1 MKRRLWLVMTVLLL
15 APTPAGAEQFTQFTV
30 ARNDKLHES
39 FSDVAIA
46 ANGDLVV
53 AYQESESHGGGPVS
67 AIVTRASS
75 DQGRTWGP
83 RTSVVVT
90 NRWKEGWLD
99 CPKIIRLQDKSL
111 MIVIGWMPQN
121 LTKPPGA
128 HRRWWKNRGVTWLY
142 RSFDNGRSWKGPEK
156 TSVRGGIVPSLVQL
170 RDGTLLIGITS
181 SQEDNNWRYRQ
192 VVYRSGDNGKTWTGP
207 VTVGMHPKRQPC
219 EGDFVELDSGE
230 VVCYMRDEEP
240 GVKNGLK
247 AISSDGGR
255 TWSQLYGS
263 GPWVYRGRPDVGLL
277 SSGEVML
284 TVRIP
289 NARFAAYVET
299 QKMALAPAA
308 LDGPTAPGAGARVVV
323 PNANPDRPNWG
334 QFGWVDGPVAPGAR
348 AVVIDTDTNPD
359 RPDWGYS
366 GWVELPDG
374 SVYAVQYITADAP
387 ATKPFIR
394 GYLIPRSSLT
404 TGLQK

>member
-1 MKRRLWLVMTVLLL
+1 MKRRLWLVMIVLLL
-15 APTPAGAEQFTQFTV
+15 APTLAEAEQFTQFTV

-39 FSDVAIA
+39 WPDVAIA

-83 RTSVVVT
+83 RTPVLVT
-90 NRWKEGWLD
+90 SRRKEGWLN
-99 CPKIIRLQDKSL
+99 CSKILRLQDKSL
-111 MIVIGWMPQN
+111 MIVVDCMPQN
-121 LTKPPGA
+121 LTKPPEA
-128 HRRWWKNRGVTWLY
+128 HRRWWYNQAVVWLC

-156 TSVRGGIVPSLVQL
+156 TSIHGGIVPSLVQL
-170 RDGTLLIGITS
+170 RDGTLLIGITGF
-181 SQEDNNWRYRQ
+181 QEDNNWRYHQ

-207 VTVGMHPKRQPC
+207 GTVGKHPKRQPD

-230 VVCYMRDEEP
+230 VVCYMRDDEP

-263 GPWVYRGRPDVGLL
+263 GPWVYRGRPNVGLL
-277 SSGEVML
+277 SGGEVLL
-284 TVRIP
+284 TGRIP
-289 NARFAAYVET
+289 NGRFAAYVET
-299 QKMALAPAA
+299 QKMALAPTA
-308 LDGPTAPGAGARVVV
+308 LNGPMT
-323 PNANPDRPNWG
+323 
-334 QFGWVDGPVAPGAR
+334 PGAR

-404 TGLQK
+404 LGLQK